1 MAYTKVSALTAK
13 TTPAGTEELLINDGG
28 VSKKITQTNLLSTAL
43 PLAGGTMTGTIA
55 GFTSTG
61 IDDNATSTAITIDAS
76 ENVGIGT
83 TSPSAALDI
92 VSSGLSEQLRL
103 SNTENDATTKYGAIV
118 GSHYNNAEETIT
130 GMLMTSN
137 SSTTGGSIS
146 IGGGMS
152 AANAVNTVK
161 FYTAANNTTLTGTE
175 RMRIDSDGLKFNG
188 DTVAANA
195 LDDYQ
200 EGTWTPSVGGTAT
213 YTTQTGFYTKIGQ
226 MVTLQFEITINAIG
240 TGDTVN
246 ISGVPFSGGS
256 NLDSGCNIYYFSG
269 LASNVVFVGSYLNS
283 SVIALRSTAAAASS
297 VNAASIL
304 GNGSRIGGT
313 LTYKVI

>member
-1 MAYTKVSALTAK
+1 MSYNKGNSSKNVTGASVVD
-13 TTPAGTEELLINDGG
+13 GTLENADFADNGLSGDKIDGG
-28 VSKKITQTNLLSTAL
+28 
-43 PLAGGTMTGTIA
+43 TISN
-55 GFTSTG
+55 FTSTG

-76 ENVGIGT
+76 EKVGIGT
-83 TSPSAALDI
+83 ISPTGRLNIAPIGNIGGSGGTMSNAGLRIGTTTASSMYLDTNE
-92 VSSGLSEQLRL
+92 VHGSETLNFF
-103 SNTENDATTKYGAIV
+103 SNGTD
-118 GSHYNNAEETIT
+118 
-130 GMLMTSN
+130 N
-137 SSTTGGSIS
+137 SVADYIRFSTGGSA
-146 IGGGMS
+146 G
-152 AANAVNTVK
+152 A
-161 FYTAANNTTLTGTE
+161 E
-175 RMRIDSDGLKFNG
+175 RMRVTDNGLTFNG

-195 LDDYQ
+195 LDDYE